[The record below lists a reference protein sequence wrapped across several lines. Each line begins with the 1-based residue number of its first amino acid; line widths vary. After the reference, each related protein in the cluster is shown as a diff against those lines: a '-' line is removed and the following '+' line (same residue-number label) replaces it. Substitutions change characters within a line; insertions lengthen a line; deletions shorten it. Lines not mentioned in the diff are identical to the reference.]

1 MRYDPAIIN
10 KQTGVFRDSWQIG
23 ITNIAGH
30 PIYIVRNTASY
41 AEFLE
46 LGTSKMIAR
55 PIDVEARIYA
65 AQVLSHKIQIYVYP
79 AIASALSG

>member
-10 KQTGVFRDSWQIG
+10 KQTGVFRESWQIG

-30 PIYIVRNTASY
+30 PIYVVHNIASY
-41 AEFLE
+41 AEYLE
-46 LGTSKMIAR
+46 HGTWKMIAR